1 MSAGTVSAA
10 TASAATASPA
20 AAAAAEVKASRSL
33 RIGEVARIVGTTA
46 RTIRYYEEIGLLP
59 DPGDRPAGQH
69 RVYSEAEVER
79 LQEIMRLRNLLG
91 VTLDELKELVE
102 AEEARAALR
111 AELQRTDDAVRQ
123 REILTAAMAYIDR
136 QLEMVRHRRNE
147 LTRLEQELT
156 SRRRRAR
163 ARLRQIASG

>member
-1 MSAGTVSAA
+1 MSTG
-10 TASAATASPA
+10 TASPDA
-20 AAAAAEVKASRSL
+20 VAEVKASRSL

-59 DPGDRPAGQH
+59 DPGDRPSGQH
-69 RVYSEAEVER
+69 RVFSEAEVER

-111 AELQRTDDAVRQ
+111 AELQRTDDVVRQ

-163 ARLRQIASG
+163 TRLRQIASG

>member
-1 MSAGTVSAA
+1 MSASATRPTA
-10 TASAATASPA
+10 VEEASA
-20 AAAAAEVKASRSL
+20 SRPL
-33 RIGEVARIVGTTA
+33 RIGDVARIVGTTA
-46 RTIRYYEEIGLLP
+46 RTIRYYVEIGLLP

-69 RVYSEAEVER
+69 RVYTHAEVER
-79 LQEIMRLRNLLG
+79 LQEIMRLRDLLG

-111 AELQRTDDAVRQ
+111 AELQRTDDVVRQ

-136 QLEMVRHRRNE
+136 QLELVRHRRDE
-147 LTRLEQELT
+147 LTRLEEELA

-163 ARLRQIASG
+163 TRLRQLASG

>member
-1 MSAGTVSAA
+1 MSAAA
-10 TASAATASPA
+10 ASPA
-20 AAAAAEVKASRSL
+20 AVDEGKGSRPL
-33 RIGEVARIVGTTA
+33 RIGDVARIVGTTA

-59 DPGDRPAGQH
+59 DPGDRPPGQH
-69 RVYSEAEVER
+69 RVYSQSEVER

-111 AELQRTDDAVRQ
+111 AELQRTDDSVRQ

-136 QLEMVRHRRNE
+136 QLELVRRRRDE
-147 LTRLEQELT
+147 LTRLEEELA

-163 ARLRQIASG
+163 ARLRQLASG